1 MTSLNTE
8 QRKGTFKVDFLKEI
22 EQNVQEAWK
31 NKRVFEENAPID
43 KSGHEKDEKFMVTF
57 PYPYMN
63 GRLHLGH
70 TFTITKCE
78 FAVGYQRLLGKKCLF
93 PFGFHCTGMPI
104 KACAD
109 KLKREM
115 QDYGYP
121 PNFPAEEENNV
132 QELSNE
138 PIIKDKS
145 KGKKSKAA
153 AKSGNA
159 KYQWQI
165 MQSLGLTNEQIREFA
180 DSNHWLEYFPPLTQ
194 QDLTRMG
201 LHVDWRRSFITTDVN
216 PFYDSFVRWQFVR
229 LKEHGK
235 IDFGKRYTIYSP
247 KDGQPCMDH
256 DRSSGEGVG
265 PQEYVLIKMKVVDE
279 NLPKKLKQLKG
290 PISLVAATL
299 RAETMYGQTNC
310 WVRPDMRYIAFTVNL
325 GSNNEKE
332 IFVCTERA
340 ARNMSYQGFTEK
352 EGIVDILVEL
362 TGQDIMGLGL
372 QSPFCPYKRIYTL
385 PMLTIKEDKGT
396 GVVTSVP
403 SDSPDDYA
411 ALRDLKNKEPFRQ
424 KYGITDDMVLP
435 FEPVEIIEVPG
446 FGKLCAVAACD
457 QLKIQSQNDRDKLAE
472 AKELVYLKG
481 FYEGV
486 MLVGEFK
493 GKTVQ
498 DAKPLLKDRLIQAK
512 DAVLY
517 MEPEKKIVSRSGDEC
532 VVALCDQ
539 WYLKYGEAQW
549 KETTE
554 KCLQNMNCY
563 HEEVKKNFV
572 STLNWLKEHACS
584 RTYGLGS
591 KLPWD
596 EQWLIESLSDSTIYM
611 AYYTIAHLIQ
621 VLNEFFYIFVHYEKS
636 SHRAHSVDNIYN
648 NFIIR
653 EIRIAQIIQME
664 MLLISNPV
672 I

>member
-1 MTSLNTE
+1 MASLNTE

-22 EQNVQEAWK
+22 EQNVQQTWK
-31 NKRVFEENAPID
+31 SKQIFEENAPQQG
-43 KSGHEKDEKFMVTF
+43 SGHEKDEKFMVTF

-115 QDYGYP
+115 EDYGYP
-121 PNFPAEEENNV
+121 PNFPVEEETTV
-132 QELSNE
+132 QEVINE

-153 AKSGNA
+153 AKSGTA

-180 DSNHWLEYFPPLTQ
+180 DSDHWLEYFPPLTQ

-229 LKEHGK
+229 LKQHGK

-279 NLPKKLKQLKG
+279 KLPQKLKQLKG
-290 PISLVAATL
+290 TISLVAATL

-310 WVRPDMRYIAFTVNL
+310 WVRPDMRYIAFEVKL
-325 GSNNEKE
+325 GNGNEKE
-332 IFVCTERA
+332 VFVCTERA
-340 ARNMSYQGFTEK
+340 ARNMSYQGFTEN
-352 EGIVDILVEL
+352 EGKIDILAKL

-498 DAKPLLKDRLIQAK
+498 DAKPLLKERLIQAK

-549 KETTE
+549 KELTE

-611 AYYTIAHLIQ
+611 AYYTIAHLLQ
-621 VLNEFFYIFVHYEKS
+621 VNNV
-636 SHRAHSVDNIYN
+636 YN
-648 NFIIR
+648 F
-653 EIRIAQIIQME
+653 
-664 MLLISNPV
+664 L
-672 I
+672 